1 MLSDEIDSVRLAAIA
16 ALEALHDK
24 VPPYTA
30 GHVMGRDA
38 PQYTSTGHR
47 VLDVCNEARSLTRR
61 VPDRVYAT
69 LDIRRPYGRQCR
81 MDIGGGLRIR

>member
-30 GHVMGRDA
+30 GHVMGRDEE
-38 PQYTSTGHR
+38 PSGCRVRELGLGSSTQTQTVSYERGTPA
-47 VLDVCNEARSLTRR
+47 LFLMSE
-61 VPDRVYAT
+61 VPLY
-69 LDIRRPYGRQCR
+69 CFS
-81 MDIGGGLRIR
+81 